1 MKSIQLKS
9 LIIGQL
15 KKLIVIAI
23 ILTVIIFVISDTEK
37 LRDFQGGQK
46 RSEHSMVHYKTEK
59 RIKTKQEMTRVMFG
73 NRTVTNATKI
83 WISMGLCFTK
93 NTELHGKVNYPYAQV
108 KMIEHIIRKK
118 FC

>member
-1 MKSIQLKS
+1 MQLKS
-9 LIIGQL
+9 LIIVQL
-15 KKLIVIAI
+15 KKLIFITI
-23 ILTVIIFVISDTEK
+23 ILIVIIFVISDREK
-37 LRDFQGGQK
+37 LRDIQDGQK

-59 RIKTKQEMTRVMFG
+59 RLKTKQEMTRIMFG
-73 NRTVTNATKI
+73 NRRVTNATKI

>member
-1 MKSIQLKS
+1 MQLKS
-9 LIIGQL
+9 LIIVQL
-15 KKLIVIAI
+15 KKLIVIAII
-23 ILTVIIFVISDTEK
+23 ILTVIIFVISDREK
-37 LRDFQGGQK
+37 LRDIQDGQK

-59 RIKTKQEMTRVMFG
+59 RLRTKQEMTRIMFG
-73 NRTVTNATKI
+73 NRRVTNATKI

-108 KMIEHIIRKK
+108 KRIKQIIRKM

>member
-1 MKSIQLKS
+1 MQLKS
-9 LIIGQL
+9 LIIVQL
-15 KKLIVIAI
+15 KKLIVIAII
-23 ILTVIIFVISDTEK
+23 ILTVIIFVISDREK
-37 LRDFQGGQK
+37 LRDIQDGQK
-46 RSEHSMVHYKTEK
+46 KIEHSMVLYKTEIK
-59 RIKTKQEMTRVMFG
+59 RLKTKQEMTRIMFG

-108 KMIEHIIRKK
+108 KIIKHIIREK

>member
-1 MKSIQLKS
+1 MQLKS
-9 LIIGQL
+9 LIIVQL
-15 KKLIVIAI
+15 KKLFVIAII
-23 ILTVIIFVISDTEK
+23 ILTVIIFVISDKEK
-37 LRDFQGGQK
+37 LRDIQDGQK
-46 RSEHSMVHYKTEK
+46 RSEHSMVLYKNEK
-59 RIKTKQEMTRVMFG
+59 WLKTKQEMTRIMFG

-108 KMIEHIIRKK
+108 KIIKHIIRKK